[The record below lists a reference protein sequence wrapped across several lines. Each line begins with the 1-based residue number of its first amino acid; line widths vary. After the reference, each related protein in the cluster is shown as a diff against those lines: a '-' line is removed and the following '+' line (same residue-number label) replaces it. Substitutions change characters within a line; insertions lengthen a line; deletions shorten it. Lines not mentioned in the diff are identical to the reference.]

1 MIMLPKSKKYAKS
14 ENYASQDK
22 GRGICMDPD
31 KKEAFWKDFLWK
43 FCFDFCRESGYNLES
58 RVAKA

>member
-43 FCFDFCRESGYNLES
+43 FCFDF
-58 RVAKA
+58 